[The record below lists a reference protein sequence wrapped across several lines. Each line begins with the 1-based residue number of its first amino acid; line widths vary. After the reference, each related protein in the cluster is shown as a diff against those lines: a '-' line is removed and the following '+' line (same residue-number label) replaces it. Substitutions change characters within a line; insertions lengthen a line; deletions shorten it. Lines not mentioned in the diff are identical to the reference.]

1 MGLNV
6 LPLNQ
11 IFQKVLQRQIE
22 YELLMRMYQESLK
35 EQYRSGCMLSYGYHS
50 QKIFSSVY
58 LEKELNISLSNNFP
72 NTAKSKTG
80 R

>member
-1 MGLNV
+1 MGLHV

-35 EQYRSGCMLSYGYHS
+35 EQYRSGCMLSYSYHS
-50 QKIFSSVY
+50 QKIFSSMY

-80 R
+80 Q

>member
-1 MGLNV
+1 
-6 LPLNQ
+6 
-11 IFQKVLQRQIE
+11 
-22 YELLMRMYQESLK
+22 MRMYQESLK

-50 QKIFSSVY
+50 QKIFSSMY

-72 NTAKSKTG
+72 NTAKSKAG